1 MRFKLVAVP
10 KRLLRW
16 SLRLHKRQCDGL
28 ETTGTSGVFWIPKV
42 RWVLIGPYVTNSI
55 GEIIMAIT
63 KKFKVSF
70 DVTLKLDS
78 ETEEMMRGKILDLAH
93 RAGAGEKIEPMD
105 RELLVQALTNGPDGA
120 AAFAVRQGLRNA
132 IKELFEKM
140 GDASLF
146 KASPATVREV
156 F

>member
-1 MRFKLVAVP
+1 
-10 KRLLRW
+10 
-16 SLRLHKRQCDGL
+16 
-28 ETTGTSGVFWIPKV
+28 
-42 RWVLIGPYVTNSI
+42 
-55 GEIIMAIT
+55 MAIT

-78 ETEEMMRGKILDLAH
+78 ETEEMMREKILDLAH
-93 RAGAGEKIEPMD
+93 RAGAGEQIEPMD
-105 RELLVQALTNGPDGA
+105 RELLVQALTYGPDGA
-120 AAFAVRQGLRNA
+120 AAFAVRQCIRNS
-132 IKELFEKM
+132 IKEMFEEM

>member
-1 MRFKLVAVP
+1 
-10 KRLLRW
+10 
-16 SLRLHKRQCDGL
+16 
-28 ETTGTSGVFWIPKV
+28 
-42 RWVLIGPYVTNSI
+42 
-55 GEIIMAIT
+55 MAIT

-78 ETEEMMRGKILDLAH
+78 ETEEMMREKIMDLAH
-93 RAGAGEKIEPMD
+93 RAGAGDKIAPMD

-120 AAFAVRQGLRNA
+120 VAFAVRQGLRNA
-132 IKELFEKM
+132 IKELFEEM
-140 GDASLF
+140 RDASLF

>member
-1 MRFKLVAVP
+1 
-10 KRLLRW
+10 
-16 SLRLHKRQCDGL
+16 
-28 ETTGTSGVFWIPKV
+28 
-42 RWVLIGPYVTNSI
+42 
-55 GEIIMAIT
+55 MAIT

-78 ETEEMMRGKILDLAH
+78 ETEELMREKILDLAH

-105 RELLVQALTNGPDGA
+105 RELLVQALTSGPDGA
-120 AAFAVRQGLRNA
+120 ASFAVRQGLRNN
-132 IKELFEKM
+132 IKEMFEES

-146 KASPATVREV
+146 KVSPATVREV

>member
-1 MRFKLVAVP
+1 
-10 KRLLRW
+10 
-16 SLRLHKRQCDGL
+16 
-28 ETTGTSGVFWIPKV
+28 
-42 RWVLIGPYVTNSI
+42 
-55 GEIIMAIT
+55 MAIT

-78 ETEEMMRGKILDLAH
+78 ETEEMMREKILDLAH

-132 IKELFEKM
+132 IKELFEEM
-140 GDASLF
+140 GDAPLF